1 MRSYEQLQADNKK
14 LRQQLKKQK
23 SEYQALKESADRF
36 VLYAVGPHNARVL
49 GLTNVKPM
57 IINAGNKRIYPV

>member
-1 MRSYEQLQADNKK
+1 MKSYEQIQADNKK
-14 LRQQLKKQK
+14 LRQQLKEQKQQYK
-23 SEYQALKESADRF
+23 ALKESADRF
-36 VLYAVGPHNARVL
+36 VLYTVGPHNARAL